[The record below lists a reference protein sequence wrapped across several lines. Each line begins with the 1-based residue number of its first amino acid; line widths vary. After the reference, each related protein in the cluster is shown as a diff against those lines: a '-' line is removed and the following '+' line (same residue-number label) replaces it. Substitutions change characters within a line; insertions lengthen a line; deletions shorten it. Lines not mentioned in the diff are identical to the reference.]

1 MQTNAAFYTA
11 EDVNHLP
18 TRERVG
24 LVVNGP
30 DAATIVKTIVAAEA
44 AGVQQAWNTQMPL
57 AADILTTFAAAL
69 VQTRSIRLGSAIV
82 PTYPRHPLTMA
93 AQALALN
100 ELVPERLRLG
110 IGPSHRPTIEGIYG
124 LPMEKPLDH
133 LREYI
138 KIVRGILWKG
148 QVDHQGQ
155 FFTVKATSQHT
166 AKTPIL
172 TSALRENAFGLAGEI
187 SDGAISWLC
196 PVPYLLKTGLP
207 ALQASA
213 QQHSRPAPPLV
224 AHVLVSVSEDHT
236 AVMQATRKQI
246 SRYGKLPFYAH
257 MFADA
262 GFPVGENGELS
273 DDLINSLVISGSKT
287 AIVDRLKELLASGL
301 NELLILPVPIQ
312 QADSELQQLMQ
323 VIGQLE

>member
-1 MQTNAAFYTA
+1 MQSSTTFSTA
-11 EDVNHLP
+11 EAVNHLS

-44 AGVQQAWNTQMPL
+44 AGVQQTWNTQMPL
-57 AADILTTFAAAL
+57 AADILTTFASAL
-69 VQTRSIRLGSAIV
+69 VQTRSMRLGSAIV

-100 ELVPERLRLG
+100 DLAPERLRLG

-124 LPMEKPLDH
+124 LPMERPLDH
-133 LREYI
+133 LREYVE
-138 KIVRGILWKG
+138 IVRGILWKG
-148 QVDHQGQ
+148 QIDYRGQ
-155 FFTVKATSQHT
+155 FFTVKATSPHT
-166 AKTPIL
+166 AKIPIL
-172 TSALRENAFGLAGEI
+172 TSTLRENAFSLAGEV

-196 PVPYLLKTGLP
+196 PTPYLLKTGLP
-207 ALQASA
+207 ALKASA
-213 QQHSRPAPPLV
+213 QQHNRPVPPLV
-224 AHVLVSVSEDHT
+224 AHVLVSVSEDHA

-262 GFPVGENGELS
+262 GFPVGENGELP
-273 DDLINSLVISGSKT
+273 DALINSLVISGSKT
-287 AIVDRLKELLASGL
+287 AITDRLKELLASGL
-301 NELLILPVPIQ
+301 NELLILPVPIK
-312 QADSELQQLMQ
+312 QADSALQHLMQ
-323 VIGQLE
+323 LTGQL